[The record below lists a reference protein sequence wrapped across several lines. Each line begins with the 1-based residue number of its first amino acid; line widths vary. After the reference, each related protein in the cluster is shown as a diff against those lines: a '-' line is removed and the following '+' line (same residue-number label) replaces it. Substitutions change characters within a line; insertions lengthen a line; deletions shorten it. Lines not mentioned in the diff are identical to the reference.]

1 MAYITADDIR
11 NNLQSGAVESSA
23 LDGMYSDVADAVS
36 TAIDEYCFRTFTV
49 PTQATARTYKP
60 TRDLYEVDELDDIA
74 NATSLAV
81 AVDTAESGTFSTIT
95 DWTYEVDNR
104 SGMVTCIRSTGTFP
118 WSLRRPRTIQ
128 VTARYGWPAT
138 PDPVVRAALIWAIRL
153 VNRRSTPTGVVGFGE
168 FGGVRLTT
176 IDPDVKSLLAP
187 YRRREL
193 LLR

>member
-1 MAYITADDIR
+1 MAYITKDQIR
-11 NNLQSGAVESSA
+11 NELQSGAVETSA
-23 LDGMYSDVADAVS
+23 FDAIYEDIADAVS
-36 TAIDEYCFRTFTV
+36 EAIDEYCFRTFTV
-49 PTQATARTYKP
+49 PSSATARTFKP
-60 TRDLYEVDELDDIA
+60 TRDLLEVDELDDIA

-81 AVDTAESGTFSTIT
+81 AIDTQESGSYTVTT
-95 DWTYEVDNR
+95 DWVYDTNR
-104 SGMVTCIRSTGTFP
+104 DGMVTAIRSTGTFP
-118 WSLRRPRTIQ
+118 WSRIRPKTVQ
-128 VTARYGWPAT
+128 VTARWGWPAT
-138 PDPVVRAALIWAIRL
+138 PAPVERAALIWAIRL

>member
-11 NNLQSGAVESSA
+11 NELQSGAVETSSFDA
-23 LDGMYSDVADAVS
+23 IYTDVAAAVS
-36 TAIDEYCFRTFTV
+36 AAIDEYCFRTFTV
-49 PTQATARTYKP
+49 PTEASTRTFRP
-60 TRDLYEVDELDDIA
+60 TRDLVWVDELDDIA
-74 NATSLAV
+74 NTTGLAV
-81 AVDTAESGTFSTIT
+81 AVDTAESGSYTATS
-95 DWTYEVDNR
+95 DWTYEIDNR
-104 SGMVTCIRSTGTFP
+104 TGMVTCIRSTGTFP
-118 WSLRRPRTIQ
+118 WSWKRPRTVQ
-128 VTARYGWPAT
+128 VTARWGWPST